1 MEPMSTTTKN
11 TKTTK
16 NTTTSTDNTTARP
29 SFWASVRDDLR
40 ERREARAQ
48 RASLYRELNGYHS
61 RTDILDLLVALDHRS
76 QHERPRPGSGGA
88 FRLLRSAV
96 HQVLRPAV
104 DQ

>member
-16 NTTTSTDNTTARP
+16 TMTSADNTTARP

-61 RTDILDLLVALDHRS
+61 RADILDLLAAADRHDGPQAELMRS
-76 QHERPRPGSGGA
+76 ILQSKLAHAGRGSLMVG
-88 FRLLRSAV
+88 
-96 HQVLRPAV
+96 
-104 DQ
+104 

>member
-16 NTTTSTDNTTARP
+16 TTMTSADNTTARP

-61 RTDILDLLVALDHRS
+61 RADILDLLAAADRHDGPQAELMRS
-76 QHERPRPGSGGA
+76 ILQSKLAHAGRGSLMVG
-88 FRLLRSAV
+88 
-96 HQVLRPAV
+96 
-104 DQ
+104 

>member
-16 NTTTSTDNTTARP
+16 TMTSTDNTTARP

-61 RTDILDLLVALDHRS
+61 RTDILDLLAAADRHDGPQAELMRS
-76 QHERPRPGSGGA
+76 ILQSKLAHAGRGSLMVG
-88 FRLLRSAV
+88 
-96 HQVLRPAV
+96 
-104 DQ
+104 

>member
-11 TKTTK
+11 TKTTM
-16 NTTTSTDNTTARP
+16 TSTDNTTARP

-61 RTDILDLLVALDHRS
+61 RTDILDLLAAADRHDGPQAELMRS
-76 QHERPRPGSGGA
+76 ILQSKLAHAGRDSLMVG
-88 FRLLRSAV
+88 
-96 HQVLRPAV
+96 
-104 DQ
+104 